1 MINFTYKIHIIFI
14 PHAIKCENVSMQVYS
29 LGHRKIRIYTT
40 EKVKKGA
47 QKSPFELERHTVMV
61 VSVYVSETDKS
72 I

>member
-1 MINFTYKIHIIFI
+1 M
-14 PHAIKCENVSMQVYS
+14 EVYS
-29 LGHRKIRIYTT
+29 LGHRKKRIYTT

-61 VSVYVSETDKS
+61 ASAYVRETDKS